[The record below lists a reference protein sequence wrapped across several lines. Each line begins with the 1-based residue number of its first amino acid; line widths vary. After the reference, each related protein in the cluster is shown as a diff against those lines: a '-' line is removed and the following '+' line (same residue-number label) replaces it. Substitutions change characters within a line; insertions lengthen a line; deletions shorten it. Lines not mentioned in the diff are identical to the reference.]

1 MTLGGQHAQRC
12 HSPHD
17 RYRMTFNASRF
28 AHWHAILKIVRP
40 EVGAAHAIVSALINE
55 ELREIKTPIGG
66 LPIQFH

>member
-1 MTLGGQHAQRC
+1 
-12 HSPHD
+12 
-17 RYRMTFNASRF
+17 MTFNASRF